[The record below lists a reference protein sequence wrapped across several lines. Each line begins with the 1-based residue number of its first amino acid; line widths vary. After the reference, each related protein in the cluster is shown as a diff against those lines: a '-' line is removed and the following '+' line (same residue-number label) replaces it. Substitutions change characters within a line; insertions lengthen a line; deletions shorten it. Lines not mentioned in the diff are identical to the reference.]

1 MRPAKSPQIRQ
12 FNFVKDVVSAPGDLS
27 DHRFCI
33 EFTSTAAD
41 YSSTLA
47 ESPEA
52 SEKRG

>member
-1 MRPAKSPQIRQ
+1 MSPAKSPQLRQ
-12 FNFVKDVVSAPGDLS
+12 FNFVKDVVLAPGDLS
-27 DHRFCI
+27 DNRFCI

-47 ESPEA
+47 ERPEV